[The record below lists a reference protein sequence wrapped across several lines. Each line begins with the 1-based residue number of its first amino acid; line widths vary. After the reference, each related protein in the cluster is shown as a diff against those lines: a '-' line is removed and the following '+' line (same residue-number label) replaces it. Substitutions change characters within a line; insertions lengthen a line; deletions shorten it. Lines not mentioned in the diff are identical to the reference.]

1 MAAPG
6 GPDGPGSPGGPD
18 GPGSPGGPGGPGAPG
33 GAGSPGGAGGPAG
46 PRLLAAEA
54 DRERL
59 LALLRE
65 HYAVGLFGLEELDR
79 RVEVVLGAQ
88 YLDEA
93 AAAVADLPG
102 LPAAG
107 TAAAAAAGSGS
118 GSRAGPAAGPGSA
131 TAAGRAGEPS
141 IMSGRS
147 APRRVRR
154 GHAHADKPAAGWI
167 PTDERFR
174 DPTSR
179 VVMRVWIDPADQ
191 TRHYIPEP
199 DA

>member
-1 MAAPG
+1 VT
-6 GPDGPGSPGGPD
+6 
-18 GPGSPGGPGGPGAPG
+18 
-33 GAGSPGGAGGPAG
+33 GPA
-46 PRLLAAEA
+46 RRLAAEA

-65 HYAVGLFGLEELDR
+65 HFAVGLFGPEELDR
-79 RVEVVLGAQ
+79 RVGVVLAAQ

-102 LPAAG
+102 VPAAG
-107 TAAAAAAGSGS
+107 TAAAAASAAAASGS
-118 GSRAGPAAGPGSA
+118 AAATGSIG
-131 TAAGRAGEPS
+131 AGRAGES
-141 IMSGRS
+141 GIMSGRS
-147 APRRVRR
+147 SPRRARR
-154 GHAHADKPAAGWI
+154 GHGHADQPAAGWI

-179 VVMRVWIDPADQ
+179 AVMRVWIDPADQ

-199 DA
+199 DP